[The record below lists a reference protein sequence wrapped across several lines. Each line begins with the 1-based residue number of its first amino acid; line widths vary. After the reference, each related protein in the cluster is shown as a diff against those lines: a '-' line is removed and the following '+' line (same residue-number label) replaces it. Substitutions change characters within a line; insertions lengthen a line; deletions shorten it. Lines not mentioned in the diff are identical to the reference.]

1 LNFITPLTPAPHIDN
16 RSAVTR
22 KVDITSPPLRGTLFS
37 LATSEAT
44 LSAEGAVVPKD
55 IFVKVSP
62 PIYVRVVPPSVVL
75 VDATATSPRQPHRQH
90 RLKAVD
96 SSRKRPSEIID
107 DFMSSWTKLVGD
119 PILSKWIVVML
130 ALSISLNVYLL
141 KGLAAGL
148 GFNGAFDGSPKKG
161 GVRFEGDSNELE
173 VEDDKEKA
181 AQRQHHHSLALNRV
195 STPNLVLTA
204 PLVETNKVEPAVVE
218 DKRPAFSSPKAV
230 PASLF
235 TLEDV
240 DRKLKAQLALAPPS
254 PDPSTASSSSDSEGI
269 SSLQEV
275 HARSLAECV
284 DVFENGPRPVSESM
298 ALLNDEEVILLTQT
312 GKIAPYAL
320 EKVLGPKALER
331 AVKIRRAIIC
341 ECSHGWFWLM
351 LTAT

>member
-1 LNFITPLTPAPHIDN
+1 MNFITPLTPAPHTDN

-22 KVDITSPPLRGTLFS
+22 KVDITSPPLRGALFS

-44 LSAEGAVVPKD
+44 LSAEGAVVPRD

-75 VDATATSPRQPHRQH
+75 VDATATSPRQTHRQH
-90 RLKAVD
+90 RLKATD
-96 SSRKRPSEIID
+96 SNRKRPSEIID

-130 ALSISLNVYLL
+130 ALSISLNGYLL

-148 GFNGAFDGSPKKG
+148 GFNGAFDGFPKKG
-161 GVRFEGDSNELE
+161 GVRFESDSNEVE
-173 VEDDKEKA
+173 VEEDKEKA
-181 AQRQHHHSLALNRV
+181 AQRQPL
-195 STPNLVLTA
+195 LVRNHVPPPLVFTA
-204 PLVETNKVEPAVVE
+204 PLVETNRVEPVVVV
-218 DKRPAFSSPKAV
+218 DQRPAFSDPKASV
-230 PASLF
+230 SSF

-240 DRKLKAQLALAPPS
+240 DRKLKALAPPS
-254 PDPSTASSSSDSEGI
+254 PDPSTASSSGSEGV
-269 SSLQEV
+269 SSLQELHV
-275 HARSLAECV
+275 RSLAECV

-320 EKVLGPKALER
+320 EKILGPKALER
-331 AVKIRRAIIC
+331 AVRIRRAIIC
-341 ECSHGWFWLM
+341 ECSHGWFWFI
-351 LTAT
+351 LTET

>member
-1 LNFITPLTPAPHIDN
+1 MNFITPLTPAPHTDN

-22 KVDITSPPLRGTLFS
+22 KVDITSPPLRGALFS

-62 PIYVRVVPPSVVL
+62 PIYVRVVPPSIVL
-75 VDATATSPRQPHRQH
+75 VDASTTSPRQTHRQH
-90 RLKAVD
+90 RLKAAD
-96 SSRKRPSEIID
+96 SGRKRPSEIID

-130 ALSISLNVYLL
+130 ALSISLNGYLL

-148 GFNGAFDGSPKKG
+148 GFNGAFDGFPKKG
-161 GVRFEGDSNELE
+161 GVRFEGDSNDVE
-173 VEDDKEKA
+173 VDDDKEKP
-181 AQRQHHHSLALNRV
+181 AQRQQHHSLARNHV
-195 STPNLVLTA
+195 STPA
-204 PLVETNKVEPAVVE
+204 PVVETNRVEPVVVE
-218 DKRPAFSSPKAV
+218 HKRPAFSSPKV
-230 PASLF
+230 IPASTF

-254 PDPSTASSSSDSEGI
+254 PDPSTTSSSDSEGV
-269 SSLQEV
+269 SSLEEPHV
-275 HARSLAECV
+275 RTLAECV

-341 ECSHGWFWLM
+341 ECSCGWL
-351 LTAT
+351 

>member
-1 LNFITPLTPAPHIDN
+1 M
-16 RSAVTR
+16 SA
-22 KVDITSPPLRGTLFS
+22 
-37 LATSEAT
+37 A
-44 LSAEGAVVPKD
+44 GAVVPKD

-75 VDATATSPRQPHRQH
+75 VDATTTSPRQPHRQH
-90 RLKAVD
+90 RLKAAD

-130 ALSISLNVYLL
+130 ALSISLNGYLL

-148 GFNGAFDGSPKKG
+148 GFNGAFDGFPKKG
-161 GVRFEGDSNELE
+161 GVRFEGDSNEVE

-204 PLVETNKVEPAVVE
+204 PLVEPAVVV

-254 PDPSTASSSSDSEGI
+254 PDPSTAPSSDSEGV

-275 HARSLAECV
+275 HVRSLAECV